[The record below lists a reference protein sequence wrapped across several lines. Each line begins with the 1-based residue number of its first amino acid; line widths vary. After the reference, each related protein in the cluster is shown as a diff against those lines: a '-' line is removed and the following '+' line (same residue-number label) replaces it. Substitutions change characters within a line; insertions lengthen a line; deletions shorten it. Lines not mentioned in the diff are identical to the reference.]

1 MLDNNTIQLIK
12 RLKSQPRQGMGAFD
26 DVTAALTKVFNA
38 YKDQGGEVI
47 RQNVFGILAQQV
59 QDLNSNLNVLE
70 KLNSEVQS
78 NFNKNVEGAAKFGY
92 ELDKIAKAQGVNA
105 TKFKQYAGEL
115 RDVFSG
121 QTQFYKDNNKFAK
134 QIAKQSDIIRNQLG
148 VSEDAYKN
156 FVKYQGTALGRSK
169 SADDLATNFETVN
182 RQISDVAESVSEFYE
197 GGLTDMIEGIGK
209 LGPAMLATYG
219 QMPKSLGLAVLK
231 SKSLGIELEK
241 VTGIGKN
248 FLDIESAIG
257 NEIEFQILSGE
268 ELLTQDGKSL
278 ANEFQKAAIA
288 QDANAQAD
296 LLVDFIETYGEKLK
310 DNVFLQEQS
319 AQMLGLSTDD
329 LFGAINQY
337 NTAGAINKDIF
348 KTQVEDIK
356 QGGKKF
362 EEQAKLEDKRSTEI
376 ITQDDATKAYIDT
389 LGNYTDKVV
398 SLQATV
404 KDLNTLALKDAKEL
418 ANTLAN
424 STVAT
429 TGYAVKKT
437 YESGKS
443 VGDAAQTEQNI
454 TSLNVGGKGM
464 KSGEDLFIP
473 AGGSGTVISGPYGS
487 FSMHPGD
494 DILAAPNIRNATA
507 GGGSDTS
514 AIIAALQG
522 MSFHVTNVFD
532 GDKIQSSLSIRQGQT
547 LNNINQ
553 V

>member
-1 MLDNNTIQLIK
+1 
-12 RLKSQPRQGMGAFD
+12 MGAFD

>member
-1 MLDNNTIQLIK
+1 MLDNSTTQLIK

-59 QDLNSNLNVLE
+59 QDLNNNLNVLE

-78 NFNKNVEGAAKFGY
+78 SFNKNVKGAAEFGVA
-92 ELDKIAKAQGVNA
+92 LDDVAKSQGVNA

-169 SADDLATNFETVN
+169 NADDLATNFETVN
-182 RQISDVAESVSEFYE
+182 RQISDVAESVSGFYE

-278 ANEFQKAAIA
+278 ANEFQKAALA

-296 LLVDFIETYGEKLK
+296 LLVGFIEKYGEKLK

-348 KTQVEDIK
+348 KTQVEDIE

-454 TSLNVGGKGM
+454 TSLNAGGKGM

-507 GGGSDTS
+507 AGGSDTS

>member
-1 MLDNNTIQLIK
+1 
-12 RLKSQPRQGMGAFD
+12 
-26 DVTAALTKVFNA
+26 
-38 YKDQGGEVI
+38 
-47 RQNVFGILAQQV
+47 
-59 QDLNSNLNVLE
+59 
-70 KLNSEVQS
+70 
-78 NFNKNVEGAAKFGY
+78 
-92 ELDKIAKAQGVNA
+92 
-105 TKFKQYAGEL
+105 
-115 RDVFSG
+115 
-121 QTQFYKDNNKFAK
+121 
-134 QIAKQSDIIRNQLG
+134 
-148 VSEDAYKN
+148 
-156 FVKYQGTALGRSK
+156 
-169 SADDLATNFETVN
+169 
-182 RQISDVAESVSEFYE
+182 
-197 GGLTDMIEGIGK
+197 
-209 LGPAMLATYG
+209 
-219 QMPKSLGLAVLK
+219 
-231 SKSLGIELEK
+231 
-241 VTGIGKN
+241 
-248 FLDIESAIG
+248 
-257 NEIEFQILSGE
+257 
-268 ELLTQDGKSL
+268 
-278 ANEFQKAAIA
+278 
-288 QDANAQAD
+288 
-296 LLVDFIETYGEKLK
+296 
-310 DNVFLQEQS
+310 LQEQS

-348 KTQVEDIK
+348 KTQVEDIN

>member
-296 LLVDFIETYGEKLK
+296 LLVDFIEKYGEKLK

>member
-1 MLDNNTIQLIK
+1 MLDNSTTQLIK

-59 QDLNSNLNVLE
+59 QDLNNNLNVLE

-78 NFNKNVEGAAKFGY
+78 SFNKNVKGAAEFGVA
-92 ELDKIAKAQGVNA
+92 LDDVAKSQGVNA

-169 SADDLATNFETVN
+169 NADDLATNFETVN
-182 RQISDVAESVSEFYE
+182 RQISDVAESVSGFYE

-278 ANEFQKAAIA
+278 ANEFQKAALA

-296 LLVDFIETYGEKLK
+296 LLVGFIEKYGEKLK

-437 YESGKS
+437 YETGKS

-454 TSLNVGGKGM
+454 TSLDAGGKGM

-507 GGGSDTS
+507 TGGSDTS